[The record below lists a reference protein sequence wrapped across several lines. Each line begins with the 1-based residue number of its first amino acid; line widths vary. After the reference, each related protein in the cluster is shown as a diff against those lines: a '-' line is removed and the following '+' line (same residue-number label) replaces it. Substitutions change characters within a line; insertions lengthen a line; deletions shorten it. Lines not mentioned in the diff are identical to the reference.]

1 MTAPVRELR
10 LVVTVPDYDAAVA
23 FYRDVLG
30 MPEAAEYVS
39 EDGGRVVILEA
50 GQATL
55 EIGDATHAAA
65 IDQLEVG
72 RRVAG
77 PLRVALRVEDVDD
90 RDLGRGRPGWRRPRR
105 GRGGHALGFAQR
117 APRCAGRPAP
127 DPVRGR
133 DAARATDPTRWGYPL
148 GLPYASQGIGVAL
161 PWYSV
166 SIAVSVDCIRV
177 GGSWA
182 PRSAKGASST

>member
-10 LVVTVPDYDAAVA
+10 VVVTVPDYDAAVA

-77 PLRVALRVEDVDD
+77 PLRLTLRVEDVDTATSAAVD
-90 RDLGRGRPGWRRPRR
+90 RGGPPSSRPRWT
-105 GRGGHALGFAQR
+105 
-117 APRCAGRPAP
+117 RP
-127 DPVRGR
+127 
-133 DAARATDPTRWGYPL
+133 ARATR
-148 GLPYASQGIGVAL
+148 ASMRRAT
-161 PWYSV
+161 
-166 SIAVSVDCIRV
+166 C
-177 GGSWA
+177 
-182 PRSAKGASST
+182 T